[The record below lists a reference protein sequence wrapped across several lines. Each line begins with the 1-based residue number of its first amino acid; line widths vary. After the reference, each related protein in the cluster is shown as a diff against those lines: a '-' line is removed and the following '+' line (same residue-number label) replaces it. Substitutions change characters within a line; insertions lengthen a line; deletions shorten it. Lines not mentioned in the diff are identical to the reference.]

1 MPISIRRLRYWFLG
15 AAVLVAAV
23 AAGFYFYAKWQ
34 VRNVRDR
41 IPKALGVDI
50 QQSTEGFSLSKSEG
64 GRTLFTVKASKAVQY
79 KTGGRAELRD
89 VSIVVYGR
97 DSSRYDRIYG
107 SRFAYDPKEQT
118 VSALGEVEIDLE
130 ANVAGATLPDQAV
143 PKQLRNP
150 VHLRTSGLVF
160 SQKTGIAETDKEIAF
175 QIPQM
180 SGTAQGATYDSRTNV
195 LTLRSTI
202 RLNTT
207 GEKQIAVVAARGKIT
222 KDPRQAQLERV
233 NLAEG
238 TRTIDAERV
247 VLNFR
252 DDNSVEHVTTTGG
265 VRIRNR
271 REERLTE
278 VTAPRAD
285 LEITSG
291 NTLTSAVLSGGVQM
305 NASGPNTAQ
314 GSAGKVV
321 ASFGRKNTI
330 KKLRAVDGVKLL
342 QANAGA
348 TNKQTVA
355 METAALDLDFANGR
369 VLDRAESDG
378 AAQVTLVP
386 RVVNSFEE
394 VASGERRVLSAGK
407 LTADFDK
414 NGRPRTIVGKP
425 GAKVAFYTPG
435 QPDRITTSRELVAKL
450 QPTGG
455 LATIEQQGEFRY
467 LEQAAG
473 SAPIRTATGD
483 RATYT
488 AASELIAL
496 SGNPRVVDQGLSISA
511 DNIRL
516 NRKTGEGFAQGDVK
530 TTYSELRA
538 QPGGAMLA
546 SGDPIHVTAETLAVE
561 RKTSVGKYS
570 GGSRLWQGANIVE
583 ASAIEFDRE
592 RRSVVA
598 QGGGKRL
605 SCVFVQQDKA
615 GRQTPVVITAARLSY
630 VDQQRRAFF
639 SGGVIAKGADVTVN
653 ADQVEVVLQSRD
665 TGAKQVSEGPSQLNS
680 IIASGHVSIQQ
691 PSRRATGEKLIYT
704 ADESK
709 FVLTGGPPLV
719 ADAQRGTI
727 RGESLTFYS
736 RDDRVLV
743 ESSGNT
749 RTVTR
754 TRVSR

>member
-1 MPISIRRLRYWFLG
+1 
-15 AAVLVAAV
+15 VLVAAV

-107 SRFAYDPKEQT
+107 SRFAYDPQEQT

-130 ANVAGATLPDQAV
+130 ANVAGAALPDQAV
-143 PKQLRNP
+143 PKQLKNP

-180 SGTAQGATYDSRTNV
+180 SGTAQGATYDSHTNV

-222 KDPRQAQLERV
+222 KDPRQAQLEKV

-238 TRTIDAERV
+238 ARTIDAERV

-252 DDNSVEHVTTTGG
+252 DDNSVEHITATGG
-265 VRIRNR
+265 VRIQNR
-271 REERLTE
+271 GEQLTE
-278 VTAPRAD
+278 VNAPRAD
-285 LEITSG
+285 LEITAG
-291 NTLTSAVLSGGVQM
+291 NTLTRAVLSGGVRM
-305 NASGPNTAQ
+305 NASGPNSAQ
-314 GSAGKVV
+314 GSAGKLL
-321 ASFGRKNTI
+321 ANFGPKNTI
-330 KKLRAVDGVKLL
+330 TKLRAVDDVKLL
-342 QANAGA
+342 QANGGA
-348 TNKQTVA
+348 TSKQTVA
-355 METAALDLDFANGR
+355 METAALDLHFVNGR
-369 VLDRAESDG
+369 VLDGAESDG

-386 RVVNSFEE
+386 HIVNSFEE
-394 VASGERRVLSAGK
+394 VAAGERRVLSAGK
-407 LTADFDK
+407 LTANFDK
-414 NGRPRTIVGKP
+414 NGRPENIVGKP
-425 GAKVAFYTPG
+425 DAKVAFYTPG
-435 QPDRITTSRELVAKL
+435 QPNRISTSRELVAKL
-450 QPTGG
+450 QPSGG
-455 LATIEQQGEFRY
+455 LTTVEQQGEFKY
-467 LEQAAG
+467 LEQSPGAA
-473 SAPIRTATGD
+473 PVRTATAD
-483 RATYT
+483 RGTYT
-488 AASELIAL
+488 AASELITL

-546 SGDPIHVTAETLAVE
+546 SGEPIHVTSETLAVE
-561 RKTSVGKYS
+561 RKTSVAKYS

-583 ASAIEFDRE
+583 GSAIEFDRD

-598 QGGGKRL
+598 QGGGKRV

-630 VDQQRRAFF
+630 VDHQRRAFF
-639 SGGVIAKGADVTVN
+639 GGGVIAKGADVTVN
-653 ADQVEVVLQSRD
+653 ADQVEVVLQPRD
-665 TGAKQVSEGPSQLNS
+665 GGAKQESEGPSQLNS

-691 PSRRATGEKLIYT
+691 PSRRATGEKLVYT

>member
-34 VRNVRDR
+34 VRSVRDR

-79 KTGGRAELRD
+79 KTEGHAELRD

-107 SRFAYDPKEQT
+107 SRFAYDPQEQT

-130 ANVAGATLPDQAV
+130 ANVARATLPDQAV
-143 PKQLRNP
+143 PKQLKNP

-180 SGTAQGATYDSRTNV
+180 SGTAQGAVYDSRTNV

-207 GEKQIAVVAARGKIT
+207 GDRSVAIVAARGSIR
-222 KDPRQAQLERV
+222 KDPRQAQLEQV
-233 NLAEG
+233 NIAEG
-238 TRTIDAERV
+238 ARQVDAAKV
-247 VLNFR
+247 VLDFR
-252 DDNSVEHVTTTGG
+252 DDNSVEHIAATGG
-265 VRIRNR
+265 VRILNR
-271 REERLTE
+271 GEQLTE
-278 VTAPRAD
+278 VVAPRAD
-285 LEITSG
+285 LEITAE
-291 NTLTSAVLSGGVQM
+291 NTLTSAELSGGVQM
-305 NASGPNTAQ
+305 NARGSNIAK
-314 GSAGKVV
+314 GSAGKLL
-321 ASFGRKNTI
+321 ANFGPKNTI
-330 KKLRAVDGVKLL
+330 RKLRAVDGVKLM

-348 TNKQTVA
+348 ANKQTVA
-355 METAALDLDFANGR
+355 METAALDLHFANGT

-386 RVVNSFEE
+386 RIVNSFDD
-394 VASGERRVLSAGK
+394 VAIGERRVLSAGK

-414 NGRPRTIVGKP
+414 NGQPENIVGKP
-425 GAKVAFYTPG
+425 DAKVAFYTPG
-435 QPDRITTSRELVAKL
+435 QPDRISTSRELVAKL
-450 QPTGG
+450 QPSGG
-455 LATIEQQGEFRY
+455 LTTIKQQGEFKY
-467 LEQAAG
+467 LEQSPGAA
-473 SAPIRTATGD
+473 PVRTATAD

-488 AASELIAL
+488 AASELIAI

-546 SGDPIHVTAETLAVE
+546 SGEPIHVTAETLTVE
-561 RKTSVGKYS
+561 RKTSVAKYS

-583 ASAIEFDRE
+583 ASAIEFDRD

-598 QGGGKRL
+598 QGGGKRV
-605 SCVFVQQDKA
+605 SCVFVQEDKA

-653 ADQVEVVLQSRD
+653 ADQVEVVLLSRD
-665 TGAKQVSEGPSQLNS
+665 AGAKQGSEGPSQLNS

-691 PSRRATGEKLIYT
+691 PSRRATGEKLVYT

>member
-1 MPISIRRLRYWFLG
+1 LRYWFLG
-15 AAVLVAAV
+15 AAVFVTAV

-34 VRNVRDR
+34 VRSVRDR

-107 SRFAYDPKEQT
+107 SRFAYDPQEQT

-143 PKQLRNP
+143 PKQLKNP

-160 SQKTGIAETDKEIAF
+160 SQKTGVAETDKEIAF

-202 RLNTT
+202 RLNTSGDT
-207 GEKQIAVVAARGKIT
+207 QIAVVAARGRIT
-222 KDPRQAQLERV
+222 KDPRQAHLEKV

-238 TRTIDAERV
+238 ARTIDAERV

-252 DDNSVEHVTTTGG
+252 DDNSVEHVTATGG
-265 VRIRNR
+265 VRIQNR
-271 REERLTE
+271 RQEQLTE

-285 LEITSG
+285 LEITAG

-305 NASGPNTAQ
+305 NASGPNTVK
-314 GSAGKVV
+314 GSAGRLL
-321 ASFGRKNTI
+321 ANFGPKNTI

-342 QANAGA
+342 QAHAGA

-355 METAALDLDFANGR
+355 METAAMDLHFANGR

-386 RVVNSFEE
+386 RIVDSFHE
-394 VASGERRVLSAGK
+394 VANGERRVLSAGR
-407 LTADFDK
+407 LTADFDAR
-414 NGRPRTIVGKP
+414 GRAKTIVGKP
-425 GAKVAFYTPG
+425 DAKVAFYTPG

-450 QPTGG
+450 QPSGG
-455 LATIEQQGEFRY
+455 LTTIEQQGEFKY
-467 LEQAAG
+467 LEQAP
-473 SAPIRTATGD
+473 SAAPVRTATAD

-546 SGDPIHVTAETLAVE
+546 SGEPIHVTSETLAVE
-561 RKTSVGKYS
+561 RKTSVAKYS

-583 ASAIEFDRE
+583 ASAIEFDRD

-598 QGGGKRL
+598 QGGGKRV

-639 SGGVIAKGADVTVN
+639 SGGVIAKGSDVTVN

-665 TGAKQVSEGPSQLNS
+665 DKAKPGSEGPSQLNS

-691 PSRRATGEKLIYT
+691 PSRRATGEKLVYT

-719 ADAQRGTI
+719 ADAQRGSI
-727 RGESLTFYS
+727 RGEFLTFYS

>member
-23 AAGFYFYAKWQ
+23 AAGFYFYARWQ
-34 VRNVRDR
+34 VRSVRDR

-79 KTGGRAELRD
+79 KTEGHAELRD

-107 SRFAYDPKEQT
+107 SRFAYDPQEQT

-130 ANVAGATLPDQAV
+130 ANVARATLPDQAV
-143 PKQLRNP
+143 PKQLKNP

-180 SGTAQGATYDSRTNV
+180 SGTAQGAVYDSRTNV

-207 GEKQIAVVAARGKIT
+207 GDRSVAIVAARGSIR
-222 KDPRQAQLERV
+222 KDPRQAQLEQV
-233 NLAEG
+233 NIAEG
-238 TRTIDAERV
+238 ARQVDAAKV
-247 VLNFR
+247 VLDFR
-252 DDNSVEHVTTTGG
+252 DDNSVEHIAATGG
-265 VRIRNR
+265 VRILNR
-271 REERLTE
+271 GEQFTE
-278 VTAPRAD
+278 VVAPRAD
-285 LEITSG
+285 LEITAE
-291 NTLTSAVLSGGVQM
+291 NTLTSAELSGGVQM
-305 NASGPNTAQ
+305 NARGSNIAK
-314 GSAGKVV
+314 GSAGKLL
-321 ASFGRKNTI
+321 ANFGPKNTI
-330 KKLRAVDGVKLL
+330 RKLRAVDGVKLM

-348 TNKQTVA
+348 ANKQTVA
-355 METAALDLDFANGR
+355 METAALDLHFANGT

-386 RVVNSFEE
+386 RIVNSFDD
-394 VASGERRVLSAGK
+394 VAIGERRVLSAGK

-414 NGRPRTIVGKP
+414 NGQPENIVGKP
-425 GAKVAFYTPG
+425 DAKVAFYTPG
-435 QPDRITTSRELVAKL
+435 QPDRISTSRELVAKL
-450 QPTGG
+450 QPSGG
-455 LATIEQQGEFRY
+455 LTTIKQQGEFKY
-467 LEQAAG
+467 LEQSPGAA
-473 SAPIRTATGD
+473 PVRTATAD

-488 AASELIAL
+488 AASELIAI

-546 SGDPIHVTAETLAVE
+546 SGEPIHVTAETLTVE
-561 RKTSVGKYS
+561 RKTSVAKYS

-583 ASAIEFDRE
+583 ASAIEFDRD

-598 QGGGKRL
+598 QGGGKRV
-605 SCVFVQQDKA
+605 SCVFVQEDKA

-653 ADQVEVVLQSRD
+653 ADQVEVVLLSRD
-665 TGAKQVSEGPSQLNS
+665 AGAKQGSEGPSQLNS

-691 PSRRATGEKLIYT
+691 PSRRATGEKLVYT

>member
-1 MPISIRRLRYWFLG
+1 MPITIRRLRYWFLG

-64 GRTLFTVKASKAVQY
+64 GRTLFTVKASRAVQY

-107 SRFAYDPKEQT
+107 SQFVYDPQQQT
-118 VSALGEVEIDLE
+118 VSALGEVQIDLE
-130 ANVAGATLPDQAV
+130 ANVAGAALPDQAI
-143 PKQLRNP
+143 PKQLKNP
-150 VHLRTSGLVF
+150 IHLKTSGLVF

-175 QIPQM
+175 RIPQM
-180 SGTAQGATYDSRTNV
+180 SGTAQGATYDSRSNV

-202 RLNTT
+202 RLNTA
-207 GEKQIAVVAARGKIT
+207 GEQNVAIVAARGRIT

-233 NLAEG
+233 NIAEG
-238 TRTIDAERV
+238 ARIVDANRV
-247 VLNFR
+247 VLDFR
-252 DDNSVEHVTTTGG
+252 DDNSVEHITATGG
-265 VRIRNR
+265 VRIQSRGQQ
-271 REERLTE
+271 LAE
-278 VTAPRAD
+278 VSAPRAD
-285 LEITSG
+285 LEITPQ
-291 NTLTSAVLSGGVQM
+291 NMLTSATLSGGVTM
-305 NASGPNTAQ
+305 NASGSTTAK
-314 GSAGKVV
+314 GSAGRLLV
-321 ASFGRKNTI
+321 SFGAGNTARKI
-330 KKLRAVDGVKLL
+330 RAVDGVKIL
-342 QANAGA
+342 QANTAA
-348 TNKQTVA
+348 ANKQSVA
-355 METAALDLDFANGR
+355 LETSALDILIANGKT
-369 VLDRAESDG
+369 LDRAESDG

-386 RVVNSFEE
+386 RIVNTLDEI
-394 VASGERRVLSAGK
+394 AAGERRVLSAGK
-407 LTADFDK
+407 LTAEFDK
-414 NGRPRTIVGKP
+414 AGRVQTILGKP
-425 GAKVAFYTPG
+425 DTKVAFYTPG
-435 QPDRITTSRELVAKL
+435 EPDRITTSREIVARV
-450 QPTGG
+450 QPSGG
-455 LATIEQQGEFRY
+455 LSSIEQQGEFKY
-467 LEQAAG
+467 VEQSPGA
-473 SAPIRTATGD
+473 APIRTATAEK
-483 RATYT
+483 ATYT

-496 SGNPRVVDQGLSISA
+496 SGSPRVIDAGLSITA
-511 DNIRL
+511 ERIRL
-516 NRKTGEGFAQGDVK
+516 NRKTGEGFAEGDVK
-530 TTYSELRA
+530 TTYSELRP

-546 SGDPIHVTAETLAVE
+546 SAEPIHATAEKLSVD
-561 RKTSVGKYS
+561 RKTSVAKYS

-583 ASAIEFDRE
+583 ASSIEFDRDK
-592 RRSVVA
+592 RSVVA
-598 QGGGKRL
+598 QGGQKRV
-605 SCVFVQQDKA
+605 SCVFVQQDKS

-630 VDQQRRAFF
+630 VDQQRKAFF
-639 SGGVIAKGADVTVN
+639 SGGVIAKGADVAVN

-665 TGAKQVSEGPSQLNS
+665 AGARQSSDGPSQLNS

-691 PSRRATGEKLIYT
+691 PSRRATGEKLVYT

>member
-1 MPISIRRLRYWFLG
+1 M
-15 AAVLVAAV
+15 LVAAV

-34 VRNVRDR
+34 VRSVRDR

-79 KTGGRAELRD
+79 KTEGHAELRD

-107 SRFAYDPKEQT
+107 SRFAYDPQEQT

-130 ANVAGATLPDQAV
+130 ANVARATLPDQAV
-143 PKQLRNP
+143 PKQLKNP

-180 SGTAQGATYDSRTNV
+180 SGTAQGAVYDSRTNV

-207 GEKQIAVVAARGKIT
+207 GDRSVAIVAARGSIR
-222 KDPRQAQLERV
+222 KDPRQAQLEQV
-233 NLAEG
+233 NIAEG
-238 TRTIDAERV
+238 ARQVDAAKV
-247 VLNFR
+247 VLDFR
-252 DDNSVEHVTTTGG
+252 DDNSVEHIAATGG
-265 VRIRNR
+265 VRILNR
-271 REERLTE
+271 GEQFTE
-278 VTAPRAD
+278 VVAPRAD
-285 LEITSG
+285 LEITAE
-291 NTLTSAVLSGGVQM
+291 NTLTSAELSGGVQM
-305 NASGPNTAQ
+305 NARGSNIAK
-314 GSAGKVV
+314 GSAGKLL
-321 ASFGRKNTI
+321 ANFGPKNTI
-330 KKLRAVDGVKLL
+330 RKLRAVDGVKLM

-348 TNKQTVA
+348 ANKQTVA
-355 METAALDLDFANGR
+355 METAALDLHFANGT

-386 RVVNSFEE
+386 RIVNSFDD
-394 VASGERRVLSAGK
+394 VAIGERRVLSAGK

-414 NGRPRTIVGKP
+414 NGQPENIVGKP
-425 GAKVAFYTPG
+425 DAKVAFYTPG
-435 QPDRITTSRELVAKL
+435 QPDRISTSRDLVAKL
-450 QPTGG
+450 QPSGG
-455 LATIEQQGEFRY
+455 LTTIKQQGEFKY
-467 LEQAAG
+467 LEQSPGAA
-473 SAPIRTATGD
+473 PVRTATAD

-488 AASELIAL
+488 AASELIAI

-546 SGDPIHVTAETLAVE
+546 SGEPIHVTAETLTVE
-561 RKTSVGKYS
+561 RKTSVAKYS

-583 ASAIEFDRE
+583 ASAIEFDRD

-598 QGGGKRL
+598 QGGGKRV
-605 SCVFVQQDKA
+605 SCVFVQEDKA

-653 ADQVEVVLQSRD
+653 ADQVEVVLLSRD
-665 TGAKQVSEGPSQLNS
+665 AGAKQGSEGPSQLNS

-691 PSRRATGEKLIYT
+691 PSRRATGEKLVYT